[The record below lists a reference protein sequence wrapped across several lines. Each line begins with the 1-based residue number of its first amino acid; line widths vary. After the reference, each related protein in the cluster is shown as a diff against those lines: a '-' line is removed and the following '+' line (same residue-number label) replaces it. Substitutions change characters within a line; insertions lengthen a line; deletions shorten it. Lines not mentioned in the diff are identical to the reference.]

1 MNAII
6 VLSIL
11 AIYGAAGVACCRL
24 TNALERR
31 EPSQTVCV
39 KQRVSPAVIYVHR
52 QRRKAQTA
60 AVGINADVDASLV
73 WTPKK
78 PSFSAGLPFSHPI

>member
-1 MNAII
+1 MNAIL

-11 AIYGAAGVACCRL
+11 AVYGAAGVACCRL
-24 TNALERR
+24 TNALESGQ
-31 EPSQTVCV
+31 PTQTVCV
-39 KQRVSPAVIYVHR
+39 KQRLSQSVIYVHR

-60 AVGINADVDASLV
+60 AVGINTDVDASLV

-78 PSFSAGLPFSHPI
+78 RSFSAGLPFSHPI